1 MQKLEKTYS
10 WLTVHSYDLIGHQDN
25 VNRYLKMAEDL
36 AMPANSVPGFIFCQ
50 QMLVGFNS
58 PDTTGRELEKKLL
71 ECYSNSTR
79 QPDLTLQTFELPFW
93 GNVHYQDFSLPVFTL
108 IIAALDA
115 FNPCAFFVLFF
126 LLSLLAHT
134 RNRIRI
140 AIIGATFIFF
150 SGLMYFLF
158 MAAWLNLFLFA
169 NQLVYLTAAAGLVAM
184 LIGAINIKDYFFFQ
198 QGVSL
203 TISDKTKPR
212 LFKRMRAIAQ
222 AGHWPAMITATVVL
236 AVAANS
242 YELLCTA
249 GLPMVYTRV
258 LTLNELS
265 DYQYYLYLALYNVIY
280 ILPLLLIVAV
290 YTFTLGNKKL
300 SEQEGRLLKL
310 LSGGMMLGLGGML
323 FFAPDLLNNLL
334 ASVSVIVTALLITAI
349 VAYFKRNSSA

>member
-1 MQKLEKTYS
+1 
-10 WLTVHSYDLIGHQDN
+10 
-25 VNRYLKMAEDL
+25 
-36 AMPANSVPGFIFCQ
+36 
-50 QMLVGFNS
+50 
-58 PDTTGRELEKKLL
+58 
-71 ECYSNSTR
+71 
-79 QPDLTLQTFELPFW
+79 
-93 GNVHYQDFSLPVFTL
+93 
-108 IIAALDA
+108 
-115 FNPCAFFVLFF
+115 
-126 LLSLLAHT
+126 
-134 RNRIRI
+134 
-140 AIIGATFIFF
+140 
-150 SGLMYFLF
+150 F

-184 LIGAINIKDYFFFQ
+184 LIGAINIKDYFFFR
-198 QGVSL
+198 QGISL
-203 TISDKTKPR
+203 TIPEKSKPR

-222 AGHWPAMITATVVL
+222 AGQWPAMITATVVL
-236 AVAANS
+236 ALAANS

-334 ASVSVIVTALLITAI
+334 TSVSVIVTALLITAI
-349 VAYFKRNSSA
+349 VAYIKRSSNA